1 MKLSFLSAAMSAALM
16 LSATAA
22 SATASPISSPFT
34 EHVSATIANETSYG
48 ANNAMTIN
56 DVGQVGTTH
65 LYSNNN
71 ATAGADNSG
80 STMLQAGRSDSIAA
94 LRDDADSGAG

>member
-56 DVGQVGTTH
+56 DVGQVGDGTTANRNVPT
-65 LYSNNN
+65 LVVGL
-71 ATAGADNSG
+71 T
-80 STMLQAGRSDSIAA
+80 
-94 LRDDADSGAG
+94 